1 MENKKD
7 IDKEIEATLNSLD
20 GVDRAEVSPFFY
32 TCVEARLQSRNTVAS
47 DGFMQR
53 LINRPALAVSVL
65 TMFLV
70 LNIVAIKGI
79 SSVGRTGI
87 QRSASELQNFAIE
100 YNMNTTSL
108 YNNSD
113 R

>member
-1 MENKKD
+1 MENRKD

-20 GVDRAEVSPFFY
+20 GAGRAEVSAFFY
-32 TCVEARLQSRNTVAS
+32 TRVEARLQNQKTVAADS
-47 DGFMQR
+47 FIQR
-53 LINRPALAVSVL
+53 LISRPAFAVSVL
-65 TMFLV
+65 TVFLV

-79 SSVGRTGI
+79 SQVG
-87 QRSASELQNFAIE
+87 SATNQKPASDLQNFATE